1 MNFISNIFIFF
12 AFLNIIYKFKDFL
25 IIILSLELLLIG
37 ISLKFI
43 YYSFIFDLFSSFL
56 FSLFILILGATES
69 AIALSLLIIYYSNNK
84 SKG

>member
-1 MNFISNIFIFF
+1 MNFISYLFIFF
-12 AFLNIIYKFKDFL
+12 AFFNIFFKYKDFI

-43 YYSFIFDLFSSFL
+43 YFSIIFDLFSSFL

-69 AIALSLLIIYYSNNK
+69 AIALSLLIIYYLNNK